1 MGKRKYDTIKQVKN
15 NMDESQVRRIGRES
29 KELSLIGLRNLSR
42 LRREDLIVMI
52 LEREK
57 RVMEIK
63 EEYLSLKRSVRIQ
76 EFRNHNEE
84 QLLERISDLELIN
97 KNLREALKKIVMKQS
112 IE

>member
-15 NMDESQVRRIGRES
+15 NMDKSHLRKIGRES